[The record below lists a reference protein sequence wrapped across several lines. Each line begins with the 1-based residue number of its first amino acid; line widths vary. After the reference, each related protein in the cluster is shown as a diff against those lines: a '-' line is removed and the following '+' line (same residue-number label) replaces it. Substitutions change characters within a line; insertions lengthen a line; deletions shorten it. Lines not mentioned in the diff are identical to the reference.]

1 MNSYKKI
8 NKNNSGFTLI
18 ELLVVIAIIGL
29 LSSVVLASLNT
40 ARAKG
45 RDAKRVSDLRQVQ
58 IALEFYYDSH
68 NSYPTCT
75 AFSPWNA
82 ANWYNSG
89 SPSSI
94 CLYNALI
101 PTYIGSLPADPT
113 NREGGAG
120 NYLGDN
126 APTDQ
131 GYIYASDGVSYVL
144 GTNLEKGGTANSSGN
159 WKLTN

>member
-1 MNSYKKI
+1 MI
-8 NKNNSGFTLI
+8 LQKNNSRGFTLI
-18 ELLVVIAIIGL
+18 ELLVVIAIISL
-29 LSSVVLASLNT
+29 LSSVVLASLNS

-68 NSYPTCT
+68 NSYPACT
-75 AFSPWNA
+75 SFSTWNA
-82 ANWYNSG
+82 TTWKNSG
-89 SPSSI
+89 TPSSI
-94 CLYNALI
+94 CLYNALV

-113 NREGGAG
+113 NSEGGTG
-120 NYLGDN
+120 NFLGDN

-131 GYIYASDGVSYVL
+131 AYLYDSNGVYYVL
-144 GTNLEKGGTANSSGN
+144 GTNLEKGGTASSSGN